1 MVLQDDNAT
10 PHHAHIIQEY
20 KTQQNIASLPCPSL
34 TPDLN
39 LIAHLWNELGRHV
52 RNREP
57 AVSNL
62 SDLPQSLL
70 EEWDMIPWVRPIK
83 LVTLMIRNVP
93 SCYSPEGRLYQILIG
108 NSELQ

>member
-10 PHHAHIIQEY
+10 PHHAHNIQEC
-20 KTQQNIASLPCPSL
+20 KTQQNIASLPWPSL
-34 TPDLN
+34 TPDMN
-39 LIAHLWNELGRHV
+39 IIAHLWNELGRHV

-70 EEWDMIPWVRPIK
+70 EKWDMIPRVRPLK
-83 LVTLMIRNVP
+83 LVTLMIKKVP
-93 SCYSPEGRLYQILIG
+93 SCYSLEGRLYPILIG
-108 NSELQ
+108 SSELQ